1 MKIVIVGGGT
11 AGWLAAY
18 CLCKAQPGQH
28 DITVIESS
36 SIGIIGVGEA
46 TTGLTKDLL
55 NGVLFPAAVDIK
67 DFINKTD
74 ATNKMGIYHKGWAK
88 NKESYFA
95 PLDASSTFQLNN
107 DFVFKYAFQ
116 KFGYDKFHMASR
128 AGVNW
133 ENQNF
138 DEFHAYQFDTH
149 KVGQF
154 FKEICLKENIK
165 IIDSVVTQ
173 VNLNESGGID
183 SVILE
188 QGYSVSGDFFFDCTG
203 FKRVL
208 MEAVGSKWISYKK
221 YLPVDTAMPFR
232 LTYQSN
238 ERPLPMTTAHA
249 MSSGWMWDIPLQ
261 SRRGCGYVF
270 DSNFISKE
278 TAQKEIESYLGMEIE
293 PIKFIDLS
301 SGKSDTFWKNNV
313 LSLGLS
319 SSFVEPLES
328 TSIHNTIVQIM
339 VFIDEFLSPVAE
351 KTVTKENEK
360 LYNKNIDT
368 LFEYV
373 FDFLSLHY
381 QGGRDDS
388 EFWRNIKNNKIV
400 TDYTQ
405 MLINKS
411 KDKII
416 GATTF
421 DNANPNA
428 PGAALWNWVMAG
440 LHIITPEQAR
450 QELIETGMMSIA
462 EHHWNDFHT
471 NLLHQKNRSHAW
483 STKPYVEYTK

>member
-1 MKIVIVGGGT
+1 
-11 AGWLAAY
+11 
-18 CLCKAQPGQH
+18 
-28 DITVIESS
+28 
-36 SIGIIGVGEA
+36 
-46 TTGLTKDLL
+46 
-55 NGVLFPAAVDIK
+55 
-67 DFINKTD
+67 
-74 ATNKMGIYHKGWAK
+74 
-88 NKESYFA
+88 
-95 PLDASSTFQLNN
+95 
-107 DFVFKYAFQ
+107 
-116 KFGYDKFHMASR
+116 
-128 AGVNW
+128 
-133 ENQNF
+133 
-138 DEFHAYQFDTH
+138 
-149 KVGQF
+149 
-154 FKEICLKENIK
+154 
-165 IIDSVVTQ
+165 
-173 VNLNESGGID
+173 
-183 SVILE
+183 
-188 QGYSVSGDFFFDCTG
+188 
-203 FKRVL
+203 
-208 MEAVGSKWISYKK
+208 
-221 YLPVDTAMPFR
+221 
-232 LTYQSN
+232 
-238 ERPLPMTTAHA
+238 
-249 MSSGWMWDIPLQ
+249 MWDIPLQ
-261 SRRGCGYVF
+261 TRRGCGYVF

-278 TAQKEIESYLGMEIE
+278 NAQKEIESYLGMEIE

-462 EHHWNDFHT
+462 KHHWDDFHT

>member
-18 CLCKAQPGQH
+18 CLCKAQPGQN

-221 YLPVDTAMPFR
+221 YLPVDTAMPFIIKHKEGD
-232 LTYQSN
+232 S
-238 ERPLPMTTAHA
+238 PLPMTTATA
-249 MSSGWMWDIPLQ
+249 LSSGWMWDIPLQ
-261 SRRGCGYVF
+261 TRRGCGYVF

-278 TAQKEIESYLGMEIE
+278 NAHREIEEFLKVEIE
-293 PIKFIDLS
+293 PIKFIDFT
-301 SGKSDTFWKNNV
+301 SGRGSDFWKNNV
-313 LSLGLS
+313 ISLGLS
-319 SSFVEPLES
+319 SCFVEPLEA
-328 TSIHNTIVQIM
+328 TSIHSTIAQTMIFIDQFLSSNLKNTI
-339 VFIDEFLSPVAE
+339 
-351 KTVTKENEK
+351 TKENEA
-360 LYNKNIDT
+360 LYNKHISSIYESIFNFI
-368 LFEYV
+368 
-373 FDFLSLHY
+373 SLHY

-388 EFWRNIKNNKIV
+388 EFWRYITHDNVITDRTRLLLDKSKNKILSAW
-400 TDYTQ
+400 
-405 MLINKS
+405 M
-411 KDKII
+411 
-416 GATTF
+416 F
-421 DNANPNA
+421 DNTSRYA
-428 PGAALWNWVMAG
+428 PDASLWNWILAG
-440 LHIITPEQAR
+440 LRFISPEQAR
-450 QELIETGMMSIA
+450 QELIEAGQFEQA
-462 EHHWNDFHT
+462 ERYWT
-471 NLLHQKNRSHAW
+471 QYIKSVLG
-483 STKPYVEYTK
+483 